1 MVDITGDLDVPQR
14 LLQTLRIR
22 DAAPST
28 ANPFSAGEYQDADGT
43 VVGSYTIS
51 VTGQVRRRKQKGRSG
66 RGALCAPDQHDGRG
80 KRVEQLAYCGGVAS
94 DSRVSGRHRRARR

>member
-51 VTGQVRRRKQKGRSG
+51 VPPRRQWNAEPTLSVTDVFANDAELFMRILRHPLRL
-66 RGALCAPDQHDGRG
+66 RGAYLKAGNH
-80 KRVEQLAYCGGVAS
+80 VA
-94 DSRVSGRHRRARR
+94 ATT